1 MTLLVRFEIRVP
13 ARVQVDVDGVPLPR
27 VHVTGHGGQKA
38 GDVAGATGHAEPG
51 TALVLAVRLER
62 VRIEESLAVERHARN
77 EPVVK
82 RALHH
87 VDVFRVAVQ
96 QEQPVVP
103 VVHADRRTRFV
114 VRGHVR
120 QLVVTSERFAGA
132 RRADAARD
140 VELRADRVLPD
151 RVDRFHVRR
160 VPGQR
165 RHIRH
170 ARVHVGGAH
179 GMPDR
184 FRLLDHPLL
193 RLVVREAAGVHL
205 FTRARPA
212 LVQHELGQRQIAVVA
227 RDAIQ
232 LRQTHL
238 GDLVTRPDRSPAGA
252 EGLDEQVRALERDV
266 EQGALARGLI
276 VRGGRFIEVPEVV
289 ELVAVVAL
297 ELPPVLPR
305 PRVRARGVDGAGG
318 VEVAV
323 ALLRRGDFFD
333 QAVDVG
339 IQLRIRPDAQRI
351 GSALDDLVQVGI
363 VEGIPRRLRVLERLV
378 AERLRRPDEILDATG
393 ELALLERERNRLGA
407 IGLDARRPEHIG
419 EVNGGEGHR
428 LDGIVAPG
436 LCAERCQW
444 RRLRRH
450 RGRGQRGERE
460 RASEARDRREFRP
473 KHGVL

>member
-1 MTLLVRFEIRVP
+1 MT
-13 ARVQVDVDGVPLPR
+13 
-27 VHVTGHGGQKA
+27 
-38 GDVAGATGHAEPG
+38 
-51 TALVLAVRLER
+51 
-62 VRIEESLAVERHARN
+62 
-77 EPVVK
+77 
-82 RALHH
+82 
-87 VDVFRVAVQ
+87 
-96 QEQPVVP
+96 
-103 VVHADRRTRFV
+103 
-114 VRGHVR
+114 
-120 QLVVTSERFAGA
+120 
-132 RRADAARD
+132 
-140 VELRADRVLPD
+140 
-151 RVDRFHVRR
+151 
-160 VPGQR
+160 
-165 RHIRH
+165 
-170 ARVHVGGAH
+170 
-179 GMPDR
+179 DR

-266 EQGALARGLI
+266 EQGALACGLI

-318 VEVAV
+318 VEVAIGF
-323 ALLRRGDFFD
+323 LCRRDFFD

-339 IQLRIRPDAQRI
+339 VQLRIRADAQRI
-351 GSALDDLVQVGI
+351 RSALDDLVQVGI

-436 LCAERCQW
+436 RCAARCCCQG